1 LFRGSVNEPS
11 KSVTSRSD
19 LTLDGVASALF
30 AVFVAFLFLGYLS
43 VYPTV
48 PYSGLAAV
56 PLLGSLATLFW
67 ANLRQHRRVDAP
79 LPSPAP

>member
-1 LFRGSVNEPS
+1 MTEPPRSVS
-11 KSVTSRSD
+11 SRSD
-19 LTLDGVASALF
+19 LTLDGVASGLF

-43 VYPTV
+43 VYPSV

-67 ANLRQHRRVDAP
+67 ANVRQHRKVDAP